1 MELPY
6 SNAALSRKINK
17 LERKVKCCAGNRI
30 EQVEDV
36 VLLASGW
43 VLNAGLYEYV
53 YSNPLITADTSVE
66 VIPLNADYLIVV
78 AAQVL
83 PETISANG
91 SVTIYSVNEP
101 TNDIN
106 VTLNLFQL

>member
-17 LERKVKCCAGNRI
+17 LERKVRCCAGDEIGQI
-30 EQVEDV
+30 ENV

-53 YSNPLITADTSVE
+53 YSNSLITASTSVE
-66 VIPLNADYLIVV
+66 AIPVNADYAIVA

-83 PETISANG
+83 PETVSTNG
-91 SVTIYSVNEP
+91 SVTFYSVNEP
-101 TNDIN
+101 TDDIN
-106 VTLNLFQL
+106 VTLNLFQI